1 MVTKPNAPE
10 PAPNW
15 PIPPQIRP
23 QIVQSDTE
31 IQALIESLRK
41 MDQTATQICEN
52 IEKNPRFYVKRK
64 QQIGSDV
71 LTDKLTDLKAAFRKE
86 VSIPLQ
92 QLMERDGSVPS
103 SVILEITRVGSHTKE
118 MLSDLKNKPMV
129 TTMGMKRKS
138 SYYGSNRVENLC
150 TDIAEL
156 LANFDIQC
164 PQLRAPVCGEIGRA
178 HV

>member
-1 MVTKPNAPE
+1 
-10 PAPNW
+10 
-15 PIPPQIRP
+15 
-23 QIVQSDTE
+23 
-31 IQALIESLRK
+31 

-164 PQLRAPVCGEIGRA
+164 PQLRAPVCGGVEIHRDSARIVNQNTSQATNVKRVSGDVQIVGPGNRI
-178 HV
+178 